1 MKRAKKK
8 KKKKKKRKKKERKKV
23 YQIYMDTVNNFYL
36 SLNINILYIKRQKK
50 KKKKK
55 RQKKKEKR
63 FTKSIWTLAV
73 IIQQ

>member
-8 KKKKKKRKKKERKKV
+8 
-23 YQIYMDTVNNFYL
+23 
-36 SLNINILYIKRQKK
+36 KK